1 MVVERVQNGGCL
13 PYHGTEGMVECLYR
27 AHH

>member
-1 MVVERVQNGGCL
+1 VQNGGCL